1 MKTILFGLILGLALQ
16 AQPYGGRPS
25 GPSGYGRDQGYSRN
39 NFGARIA
46 QGERSGYLTFRE
58 ARRLWDMERNLRQ
71 EIDRSS
77 RFGFSGRERERIGRL
92 SAQLDYEI
100 TRQMRDGER
109 SYLGGYGRR

>member
-1 MKTILFGLILGLALQ
+1 MKTILIGLLLGLALQ

-25 GPSGYGRDQGYSRN
+25 GPSGYGYDQGYGRN
-39 NFGARIA
+39 DFAARIVR
-46 QGERSGYLTFRE
+46 GERAGLITPRE
-58 ARRLWDMERNLRQ
+58 ARRLWDMERHLRQ

-77 RFGFSGRERERIGRL
+77 RFGFSGRERDRIARL

-109 SYLGGYGRR
+109 DYRGGYGRR